1 MCARRDWGAGRRLRP
16 GTAGGGRGRCRAFEG
31 FPSGP
36 VYPRRR
42 ASEPGS
48 SRRRRPGE
56 ALGKGGAG
64 PAGVVEA
71 VGLAGGTDLVAAE
84 DAEEAWDLEFARVD
98 EGADLVVL
106 PRPLGDGD
114 PELAAESDQA
124 VAGEDF

>member
-1 MCARRDWGAGRRLRP
+1 M
-16 GTAGGGRGRCRAFEG
+16 
-31 FPSGP
+31 
-36 VYPRRR
+36 
-42 ASEPGS
+42 
-48 SRRRRPGE
+48 
-56 ALGKGGAG
+56 
-64 PAGVVEA
+64 
-71 VGLAGGTDLVAAE
+71 GLAGGTDLVAAE